1 MSSKSTNKDQDL
13 DYENLLGQVEA
24 ISRSQSVIEFELDG
38 TVVSAN
44 ENFLSMMGYGLD
56 EIVGQHHSIF
66 ADPDFAASA
75 EYKEFGAA
83 LGRGEYQA
91 AEFKRLG
98 KNGREV
104 WIQATYNP
112 IFDRD
117 GNPFKFVKFATD
129 ITEESVSNANHAGQ
143 INAINKSQSVIEFE
157 LDGTVLSAN
166 ENFLSI
172 MGYGLDEIVGQHHSI
187 FADPDFAASAEYKEF
202 GAALG
207 RGEYQAAEF
216 KRLGKNGREVWIQA
230 SYNPIFDRDGNPYKV
245 VKFATDVTERKAA
258 EALIDSQRRA
268 IVEMSTPVTSIWAGV
283 LMLPLVGV
291 IDSKRAQD
299 ITARILED
307 IASSEATC
315 FILDIS
321 GVAIIDTAVANYLI
335 KITKATR
342 LMGCKSLISGLSP
355 AIAQTIADLGIDVGD
370 VQTTGQL
377 SDALRLAFDNVG
389 ITVSNS

>member
-1 MSSKSTNKDQDL
+1 MR
-13 DYENLLGQVEA
+13 
-24 ISRSQSVIEFELDG
+24 I
-38 TVVSAN
+38 
-44 ENFLSMMGYGLD
+44 
-56 EIVGQHHSIF
+56 
-66 ADPDFAASA
+66 
-75 EYKEFGAA
+75 
-83 LGRGEYQA
+83 
-91 AEFKRLG
+91 
-98 KNGREV
+98 
-104 WIQATYNP
+104 
-112 IFDRD
+112 
-117 GNPFKFVKFATD
+117 
-129 ITEESVSNANHAGQ
+129 NANHAGQ

>member
-1 MSSKSTNKDQDL
+1 M
-13 DYENLLGQVEA
+13 
-24 ISRSQSVIEFELDG
+24 IEFELDG

-172 MGYGLDEIVGQHHSI
+172 MGYGLDEIVGQHHSSI
-187 FADPDFAASAEYKEF
+187 TAFLPT
-202 GAALG
+202 
-207 RGEYQAAEF
+207 
-216 KRLGKNGREVWIQA
+216 
-230 SYNPIFDRDGNPYKV
+230 PI
-245 VKFATDVTERKAA
+245 
-258 EALIDSQRRA
+258 LRRA
-268 IVEMSTPVTSIWAGV
+268 LST
-283 LMLPLVGV
+283 
-291 IDSKRAQD
+291 R
-299 ITARILED
+299 
-307 IASSEATC
+307 SSGPH
-315 FILDIS
+315 S
-321 GVAIIDTAVANYLI
+321 GVVSTRRQNSNVSARTAGRSGFRHPTIRFSTA
-335 KITKATR
+335 TATPTR
-342 LMGCKSLISGLSP
+342 LSSSLP
-355 AIAQTIADLGIDVGD
+355 T
-370 VQTTGQL
+370 
-377 SDALRLAFDNVG
+377 
-389 ITVSNS
+389 

>member
-117 GNPFKFVKFATD
+117 GNPFKFVKFRY
-129 ITEESVSNANHAGQ
+129 HRG
-143 INAINKSQSVIEFE
+143 
-157 LDGTVLSAN
+157 
-166 ENFLSI
+166 
-172 MGYGLDEIVGQHHSI
+172 VG
-187 FADPDFAASAEYKEF
+187 
-202 GAALG
+202 
-207 RGEYQAAEF
+207 
-216 KRLGKNGREVWIQA
+216 
-230 SYNPIFDRDGNPYKV
+230 
-245 VKFATDVTERKAA
+245 
-258 EALIDSQRRA
+258 
-268 IVEMSTPVTSIWAGV
+268 
-283 LMLPLVGV
+283 
-291 IDSKRAQD
+291 
-299 ITARILED
+299 
-307 IASSEATC
+307 
-315 FILDIS
+315 
-321 GVAIIDTAVANYLI
+321 
-335 KITKATR
+335 
-342 LMGCKSLISGLSP
+342 
-355 AIAQTIADLGIDVGD
+355 
-370 VQTTGQL
+370 
-377 SDALRLAFDNVG
+377 
-389 ITVSNS
+389 

>member
-258 EALIDSQRRA
+258 EALIDSRRA
-268 IVEMSTPVTSIWAGV
+268 IAARDRGDVDPG
-283 LMLPLVGV
+283 
-291 IDSKRAQD
+291 D
-299 ITARILED
+299 I
-307 IASSEATC
+307 
-315 FILDIS
+315 
-321 GVAIIDTAVANYLI
+321 
-335 KITKATR
+335 
-342 LMGCKSLISGLSP
+342 
-355 AIAQTIADLGIDVGD
+355 DLGRRSHAAAG
-370 VQTTGQL
+370 GGH
-377 SDALRLAFDNVG
+377 RL
-389 ITVSNS
+389 